1 VLAESYWT
9 STYWGF
15 TNPREALPRAKSAAL
30 EALRLDD
37 AIAEAHSA
45 LGLVLGAF
53 EFDWKEAER
62 EFSRALQLNPSSA
75 IARYYYA
82 MWFLRALG
90 RLEQALTEMARA
102 LELNPLDPFF
112 ISLWGY
118 LLHVTRQFE
127 QAIAQQR
134 RAIGLNPAFFLP
146 YWMLSITYAVNGRVD
161 EAIAAAEKANEL
173 SGRNSMTLGM
183 LGRVYG
189 LAGRSAE
196 ARQLLEELKARRRL
210 TYVPPSSIA
219 FIHRGLGEMD
229 EAMEWMARGVEERD
243 QNAVVALMT
252 EPGYDSVRS
261 QPAFQALLRKMNIE
275 P

>member
-1 VLAESYWT
+1 
-9 STYWGF
+9 
-15 TNPREALPRAKSAAL
+15 
-30 EALRLDD
+30 
-37 AIAEAHSA
+37 
-45 LGLVLGAF
+45 
-53 EFDWKEAER
+53 
-62 EFSRALQLNPSSA
+62 
-75 IARYYYA
+75 

-90 RLEQALTEMARA
+90 RLEQALTEMQRA

-127 QAIAQQR
+127 QAIAQQQ
-134 RAIGLNPAFFLP
+134 RAIELNPTLFLP
-146 YWMLSITYAVNGRVD
+146 YWMLSITYAVNGRVH

-173 SGRNSMTLGM
+173 SERNSMTLGM

-189 LAGRSAE
+189 LAGRLAE

-219 FIHRGLGEMD
+219 LIHRGLGEL
-229 EAMEWMARGVEERD
+229 EQVLEWMARGIEERD
-243 QNAVVALMT
+243 LNVVAALNT
-252 EPGYDSVRS
+252 EPGYDSLRS
-261 QPAFQALLRKMNIE
+261 YPAYQALLRKMNLE